1 MLLIGWRKF
10 SCFSLDDVMCMFPNS
25 GPRHSS
31 AESTV
36 FLFTKVNSRQ
46 DIGGAHH
53 LLNMNKY
60 QFKFYIFSMDS
71 ALHVMEFLEQIYL
84 AAALHYRIWILYT
97 YMDVLGKM
105 NRKGAHKRQN
115 LLSSSSP
122 ALSAGVNIYPT
133 LPSCRSERD
142 TLKAINSQG
151 TKTVL
156 GLYSIYIYMRY
167 RLYLKPKLPDW
178 RMAVRCA

>member
-10 SCFSLDDVMCMFPNS
+10 ACFSLAGASLRASHWMTLCACSPIQALATHLQNQL
-25 GPRHSS
+25 SS
-31 AESTV
+31 CSQKSTQGRI
-36 FLFTKVNSRQ
+36 LEAH
-46 DIGGAHH
+46 AHH

-105 NRKGAHKRQN
+105 NRKGVHKRQN

-156 GLYSIYIYMRY
+156 GLYSTYIYMR
-167 RLYLKPKLPDW
+167 L
-178 RMAVRCA
+178 